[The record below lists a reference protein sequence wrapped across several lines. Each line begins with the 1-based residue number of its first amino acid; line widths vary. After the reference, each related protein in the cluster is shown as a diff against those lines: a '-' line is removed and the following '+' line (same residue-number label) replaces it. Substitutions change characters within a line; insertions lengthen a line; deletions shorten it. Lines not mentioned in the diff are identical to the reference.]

1 MRRFCKRRCVVAGLA
16 LALLLGASSG
26 PAAAAPRGYEADA
39 QALQAE
45 GMHMG
50 ERPSAAGHCRD
61 GEALR
66 EKKQYAKAIEAYGR
80 ALAVDSGYR
89 EALFGRAEAR
99 LELKEYAAAE
109 ADYTRAIASDTGM
122 AAAFFKRGVC
132 RYYLG
137 QYEAAAGDEV
147 VLLSLQPQHAGA
159 YLVQAVCYEKLERKE
174 DALSAYEALL
184 AHVPKQQK
192 EPRRIAA
199 ARIAA
204 LRGRAD
210 AR

>member
-1 MRRFCKRRCVVAGLA
+1 MRRIWKKRCAVAGAVLA
-16 LALLLGASSG
+16 VLLGVGSG
-26 PAAAAPRGYEADA
+26 SAAAAPKGYEADA
-39 QALQAE
+39 QALQAD

-50 ERPSAAGHCRD
+50 ERPSAAEHCRD

-66 EKKQYAKAIEAYGR
+66 ERKQYVKAIEAYDR
-80 ALAVDSGYR
+80 ALAVDSSYK

-99 LELKEYAAAE
+99 MELKQYAAAE

-137 QYEAAAGDEV
+137 NYEAAAEDET
-147 VLLSLQPQHAGA
+147 VLRSLQPQHAGA

-174 DALSAYEALL
+174 DALSTYEALL

-192 EPRRIAA
+192 EPRRIAET
-199 ARIAA
+199 RIAA
-204 LRGRAD
+204 LRGQAD
-210 AR
+210 AP